1 MNDNQITD
9 AYRARLVDGIYN
21 KNVSNRDLLYAKI
34 HQQLDV
40 NSETDPDTLDG
51 YIQDLAITNQKLY
64 IMDKMFMTSTE
75 SEAEINSKETD

>member
-1 MNDNQITD
+1 MNDNQISD

-40 NSETDPDTLDG
+40 NSDTDPDILDS

-64 IMDKMFMTSTE
+64 VMDKMFMAPTE
-75 SEAEINSKETD
+75 SESEINSQETD

>member
-64 IMDKMFMTSTE
+64 IMDKMFMASTE
-75 SEAEINSKETD
+75 GEPEINSKETD

>member
-1 MNDNQITD
+1 MNNNQITD

-40 NSETDPDTLDG
+40 NSDTDPDILDS

-64 IMDKMFMTSTE
+64 VMDKMFMAPTE
-75 SEAEINSKETD
+75 SESEINSQETD